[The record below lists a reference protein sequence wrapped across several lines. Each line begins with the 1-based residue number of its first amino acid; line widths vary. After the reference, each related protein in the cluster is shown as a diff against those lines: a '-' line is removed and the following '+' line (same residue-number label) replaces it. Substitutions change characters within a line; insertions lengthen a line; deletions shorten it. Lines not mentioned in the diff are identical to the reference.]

1 MVLQSTRWLALGYF
15 TYFFS
20 YGIFLPFWSVWLK
33 GIGLTPETIGLLLGA
48 GLVARFLGSLLI
60 APRVSDPSRLIFAL
74 RVLALLTLLFAVAFW
89 AGAHVAWLMLV
100 MIGFNLFF
108 SPLVPLTDALANTW
122 QKQFPLDYGKVRLW
136 GSVAFV
142 IGSALTGKLVTM
154 FDYRVI
160 LALLTLGVASM
171 LLGFLIRP
179 TIQPQGAS
187 RQQESTGWSAW
198 LALVRQNWR
207 FLACVCLLQGAHAA
221 YYGFSAIYW
230 QAAGYSVGRDNIHQQ
245 RIERDLQD
253 RIADPQQCECGQYQW
268 ETVIEQRQQHGNGRN
283 GSTQQYCV
291 LTPEAA
297 HEDTRRQRDNRKPEK
312 DQQRNQIG
320 PRIVQ
325 CKVLF
330 DVVGRYVD
338 DIDETH
344 HEKAEKHGR
353 QLGKVQFFAHKNQV
367 SETAAA
373 GCQLYGNSKLWI
385 FRQGSAHTY
394 EKIRENPLRD
404 AIPHRQKELRRTA
417 PTPRK

>member
-60 APRVSDPSRLIFAL
+60 APRVSDPSRLISAL

-154 FDYRVI
+154 FGYQVI

-171 LLGFLIRP
+171 LPAFSSVRRFSHKG
-179 TIQPQGAS
+179 QAAS
-187 RQQESTGWSAW
+187 RRAPVGQRGWRWFSRTGAFWPAFVYCRGHMRPITV
-198 LALVRQNWR
+198 LAP
-207 FLACVCLLQGAHAA
+207 F
-221 YYGFSAIYW
+221 
-230 QAAGYSVGRDNIHQQ
+230 
-245 RIERDLQD
+245 
-253 RIADPQQCECGQYQW
+253 
-268 ETVIEQRQQHGNGRN
+268 T
-283 GSTQQYCV
+283 
-291 LTPEAA
+291 
-297 HEDTRRQRDNRKPEK
+297 
-312 DQQRNQIG
+312 
-320 PRIVQ
+320 
-325 CKVLF
+325 
-330 DVVGRYVD
+330 
-338 DIDETH
+338 
-344 HEKAEKHGR
+344 GR
-353 QLGKVQFFAHKNQV
+353 QLATRPRRWGICGRWAWWRK
-367 SETAAA
+367 S
-373 GCQLYGNSKLWI
+373 LS
-385 FRQGSAHTY
+385 
-394 EKIRENPLRD
+394 LR
-404 AIPHRQKELRRTA
+404 
-417 PTPRK
+417 